1 MDDVAIEFVLIP
13 LPSLS
18 DTYNECTGHKILD
31 QLISAGYTLY
41 ALKVESHP
49 KAPLRSQSLQAE
61 AKSRPYNVKRTEEYC
76 NWFFQL
82 EDKYFDEEY
91 KFGYWSDFLAVAPG
105 VDLPHELNNK

>member
-1 MDDVAIEFVLIP
+1 MLNCGRCCNRVCP
-13 LPSLS
+13 HS
-18 DTYNECTGHKILD
+18 CTGHKILD